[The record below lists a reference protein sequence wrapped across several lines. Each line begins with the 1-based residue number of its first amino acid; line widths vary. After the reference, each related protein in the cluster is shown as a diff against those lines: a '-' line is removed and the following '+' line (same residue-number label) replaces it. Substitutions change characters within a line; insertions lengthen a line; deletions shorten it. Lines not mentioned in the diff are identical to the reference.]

1 MWSVFAELHRCRV
14 LICFYRVLTEEA
26 ELMETE
32 MSSCPLQ
39 PTEMQI
45 FSLFHLQ
52 FNSRDTVFPKIIEI
66 DNARL
71 VLT

>member
-1 MWSVFAELHRCRV
+1 MWSVFAELHRYRV

-39 PTEMQI
+39 PTKMQI
-45 FSLFHLQ
+45 FSLFNLQ
-52 FNSRDTVFPKIIEI
+52 FNSLNTVFPKIIEI
-66 DNARL
+66 ENARFI
-71 VLT
+71 LT